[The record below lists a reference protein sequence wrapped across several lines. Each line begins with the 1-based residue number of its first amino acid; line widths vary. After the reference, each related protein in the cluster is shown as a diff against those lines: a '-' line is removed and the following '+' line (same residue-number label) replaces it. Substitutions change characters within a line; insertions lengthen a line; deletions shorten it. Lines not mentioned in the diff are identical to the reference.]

1 MGKCIA
7 QFLLLVKHMSWKA
20 PDEEAFIG
28 SAIEGPHTHSHGS
41 EPIHE
46 NGKRERAPALMRGIA
61 DRDESRSAG
70 LSIRRR
76 RAHAAIKNQEALGSS
91 PNDRTPPMASP

>member
-1 MGKCIA
+1 MAEIPG
-7 QFLLLVKHMSWKA
+7 VTY
-20 PDEEAFIG
+20 PDVFDAVGIHSG
-28 SAIEGPHTHSHGS
+28 LPYNIDSHGS

-70 LSIRRR
+70 LSIS
-76 RAHAAIKNQEALGSS
+76 QPPTSLPPS
-91 PNDRTPPMASP
+91 PR